1 MSVQPATN
9 YYAWQVE
16 VFLTRTLS
24 QGYNPN
30 FIDVIGAYDVSIDQS
45 WLVLQQ
51 AFPAVRF
58 FFYKDTREDR
68 KYPPS
73 IQSHILTK
81 HWLQFPE
88 LKKMPSFF
96 MIATLYL
103 LGSLIS
109 SLIYRMINGTSLTA
123 TLT

>member
-45 WLVLQQ
+45 WLVL
-51 AFPAVRF
+51 
-58 FFYKDTREDR
+58 
-68 KYPPS
+68 
-73 IQSHILTK
+73 
-81 HWLQFPE
+81 
-88 LKKMPSFF
+88 
-96 MIATLYL
+96 
-103 LGSLIS
+103 
-109 SLIYRMINGTSLTA
+109 
-123 TLT
+123 